1 MNKSKSNSISGFLIA
16 KPSAKI
22 YNSKITSSSI
32 YILSFTLGLISPVLL
47 SFSLKVLFVIFI
59 WLSFYIYLLAKYTG
73 KLEEENY
80 KLELKK
86 SIILN
91 EIVIS
96 FIIIGF
102 YLEYPQFGI
111 MYLFYLTGIILSFY
125 SSNNDI
131 LVFPNKFENF
141 IVFTLMIL
149 FPKYIFYI
157 LGLFNLIIFYR
168 GFKSLYK
175 EFFMKKETD

>member
-1 MNKSKSNSISGFLIA
+1 MNKSKSNSISELLID
-16 KPSAKI
+16 KPSTKL
-22 YNSKITSSSI
+22 YKSKVSSKNI
-32 YILSFTLGLISPVLL
+32 YILSFTLGLISSVLL
-47 SFSLKVLFVIFI
+47 SFSLKIIFLIVL
-59 WLSFYIYLLAKYTG
+59 WLSFFIYLLAKNTG

-86 SIILN
+86 SIVLN
-91 EIVIS
+91 EIVVS

-125 SSNNDI
+125 SSNNGF

-141 IVFTLMIL
+141 IFFTLMIL
-149 FPKYIFYI
+149 LPKYIFFI
-157 LGLFNLIIFYR
+157 LGIFNIIIFYR

-175 EFFMKKETD
+175 EFFIKKESS